1 MLQLFTRNEAGTLVP
16 VNTPITFTDKL
27 IATNDSRCVN
37 VPATQITLQDPGYY
51 IVHFDAN
58 FEADVAGTVGVSMFV
73 DGDEYLG
80 ATTGLITAPTGS
92 PQNAGF
98 TAIVHVRRSCNCVCN
113 TKSLQ
118 FIVQGVN
125 ALVFDANVVI
135 TRLD

>member
-1 MLQLFTRNEAGTLVP
+1 MLQLFTKSVAGITVP
-16 VNTPITFTDKL
+16 VNTPITFNEKL
-27 IATNDSRCVN
+27 IGTNDSRFVN
-37 VPATQITLQDPGYY
+37 VPTSQITLTDQGYY
-51 IVHFDAN
+51 IVHFDSN
-58 FEADVAGTVGVSMFV
+58 FEADAEGTVGVSMFV

-113 TKSLQ
+113 AKTIQ

-135 TRLD
+135 TRID